1 MEHPVTTTTRGGS
14 PGAFSKPLP
23 QSKLRNIRGA
33 FSKPLLQYK
42 LEASQVQSQNLFP
55 KRISERTKPQG
66 LSQCSHIFEI
76 AKLRELSH
84 TICDIQKKHI

>member
-42 LEASQVQSQNLFP
+42 LEASQLQSQNY
-55 KRISERTKPQG
+55 S
-66 LSQCSHIFEI
+66 
-76 AKLRELSH
+76 LREF
-84 TICDIQKKHI
+84 QKGQSRRVYHNVHIILKLPN